1 MSKSVS
7 DKKTVKA
14 LVDVCQMHGL
24 TDVVLS
30 PGSRNAPLII
40 TFTNT
45 ESFRCHPV
53 VDERSAGFFALGIAQ
68 QTRKPVA
75 LVCTSGTA
83 VLNYAPAI
91 AEAYY
96 QNLPLIVITADRPEE
111 WIDQADGQT
120 IRQRGVF
127 ENFIKYQCSLPVE
140 IESSQDEWY
149 VNRVV
154 NEAFVEATDALNG
167 PVHINVPLREPLYG
181 RTVHSQKPIR
191 VLKKHKSSGCLPQQ
205 LIDELSEVWKGHE
218 RIMILVGMRYPDN
231 ELKEVLEQFGE
242 SDRVVVLTETLSNC
256 CSEKFVQCIDRVVSS
271 IRDEDLALFKP
282 DILITMDGVLVSK
295 MLKTFLRQNAPR
307 EHWHISEGGIA
318 PDSYQGLT
326 KIIKGQPVE
335 TLRQLMSFLQPVK
348 CRFRET
354 WMKRVSLVASIHDEY
369 VKKLPWSD
377 MKVFEMIIHQMPRPV
392 HLQLGNSTP
401 VRYVQL
407 FDGFNNVSSF
417 SNRGTSGID
426 GSVSTAVGAAYS
438 SNHPTLLLVGDLSFF
453 YDSNGLWNKRLSPNL
468 KIIVINNSGG
478 GIFRFLQGPAEA
490 DELEEFFATS
500 HHMSAE
506 HVARQYGLPYRQCT
520 NEQEFA
526 EGLIQ
531 LFEPND
537 KSFILEVMTPV
548 KDNARTLRDYFAAL
562 KRACS

>member
-1 MSKSVS
+1 MSKSIS

-14 LVDVCQMHGL
+14 LVDVCQAHGL

-120 IRQRGVF
+120 IRQKGVF
-127 ENFIKYQCSLPVE
+127 GNFIKYQCSLPVDVNTT
-140 IESSQDEWY
+140 QDEWY
-149 VNRVV
+149 INRVV
-154 NEAFVEATDALNG
+154 NEAFVAAVDALNG

-181 RTVHSQKPIR
+181 RTVHSQKSVRLI
-191 VLKKHKSSGCLPQQ
+191 KKHKSLGCLPQQ
-205 LIDELSEVWKGHE
+205 LMDELSEVWKGHE
-218 RIMILVGMRYPDN
+218 RIMILVGMRYPDS
-231 ELKEVLEQFGE
+231 ELLDVLEQFSD

-256 CSEKFVQCIDRVVSS
+256 YSEKFVRCIDRVVSS

-282 DILITMDGVLVSK
+282 DILITMDGLLVSK

-307 EHWHISEGGIA
+307 EHWHISEGGSA

-326 KIIKGQPVE
+326 KVIKGQPVE
-335 TLRQLMSFLQPVK
+335 TLRHLMPLLQPVK

-354 WMKRVSLVASIHDEY
+354 WMKRVSLLSSIHEEY
-369 VKKLPWSD
+369 LKKLLWSD
-377 MKVFEMIIHQMPRPV
+377 MRVFEVITNQLPRPV
-392 HLQLGNSTP
+392 NLQLGNSTP
-401 VRYVQL
+401 VRYMQL
-407 FDGFNNVSSF
+407 FEGFNEVYSF

-426 GSVSTAVGAAYS
+426 GSVSTAVGAAFATDRL
-438 SNHPTLLLVGDLSFF
+438 TLLLVGDLSFF
-453 YDSNGLWNKRLSPNL
+453 YDSNGLWNKRLMPNL
-468 KIIVINNSGG
+468 KVIVINNSGG
-478 GIFRFLQGPAEA
+478 GIFRFLQGSAEA

-500 HHMSAE
+500 HQMSAE
-506 HVARQYGLPYRQCT
+506 HVARQYSLPYRQCN

-537 KSFILEVMTPV
+537 KAFILEVMTPM
-548 KDNARTLRDYFAAL
+548 KDNARILRDYFATL